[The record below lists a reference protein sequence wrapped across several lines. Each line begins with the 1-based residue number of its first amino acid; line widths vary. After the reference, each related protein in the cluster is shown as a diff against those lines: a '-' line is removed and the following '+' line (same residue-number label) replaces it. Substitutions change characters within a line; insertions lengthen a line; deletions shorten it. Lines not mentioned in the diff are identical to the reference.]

1 MTVHIVRI
9 CENGD
14 VTGAVILGL
23 AVLAIATL
31 VLMMRNATL
40 LFWAEVEQGR
50 VVKLK
55 GRAPK
60 GLVRDLNDVL
70 HRRPVTRATL
80 RVRAEGDRA
89 GLDAKGDLKEGEL
102 QRLRNVLGGWPVAK
116 IRAAPFRKF

>member
-1 MTVHIVRI
+1 MI
-9 CENGD
+9 
-14 VTGAVILGL
+14 GL

-31 VLMMRNATL
+31 LWMMRNATL
-40 LFWAEVEQGR
+40 LFRAEVEQGR
-50 VVKLK
+50 VVKLQ

-70 HRRPVTRATL
+70 HRRPVTKATL

-89 GLDAKGDLKEGEL
+89 GLDVTGDLNEGEM

-116 IRAAPFRKF
+116 IRAAPYRKYQRGG